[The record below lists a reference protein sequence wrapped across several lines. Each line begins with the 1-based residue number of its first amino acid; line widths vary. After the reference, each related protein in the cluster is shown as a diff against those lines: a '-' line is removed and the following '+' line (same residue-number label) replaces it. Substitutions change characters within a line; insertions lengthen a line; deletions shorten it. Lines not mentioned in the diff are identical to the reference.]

1 MGVRTRLRTA
11 AAGGAALAAMVSS
24 LAQEPKIHMGITAPE
39 LAHLLAR
46 DGWTGDRPAALERHS
61 LMLRHQNGG
70 RWIFILLH
78 DCDAGHRC
86 RTGHIRATTYFTVS
100 PQFAWTWNEAN
111 KGAVAY
117 GTSYLS
123 LMRPLHFRGVTDLY
137 LREVILEEWPRA
149 DAKLWTDAY
158 EHYEERERAP
168 DRKP

>member
-1 MGVRTRLRTA
+1 MGVRTRFRIGAAGIVAIA
-11 AAGGAALAAMVSS
+11 AAAP
-24 LAQEPKIHMGITAPE
+24 AQEPRIHMGVTAPE
-39 LAHLLAR
+39 LADILAR
-46 DGWTGDRPAALERHS
+46 DGWTGEPPAALERHS
-61 LMLRHQNGG
+61 LMLRHKDGG

-78 DCDAGHRC
+78 DCDAAHRC
-86 RTGHIRATTYFTVS
+86 RTGHIRTTTYFTVS
-100 PQFAWTWNEAN
+100 PYFAWYWNEEN

-149 DAKLWTDAY
+149 DARLWTDAY
-158 EHYEERERAP
+158 KHYEEQERAR